1 MARRARL
8 LVAAGTLLL
17 VLGTLAH
24 QVPAAPDAPALDPDR
39 IGSAAGAKATR
50 AKDGVVRVGW
60 PRADV
65 PVTVDGMPLKPFAGL
80 GSWAAFT
87 TVKDGAMVMGDTVV
101 FEDEVSP
108 AMDAAFAHGLE
119 VTAIHNH
126 FFHDEPRVFFMHI
139 GGTGDAEKLA
149 GGVKAVWDAVKKVRA
164 ESPKPADR
172 FTGSVPKEGTLD
184 QAAIESA
191 LGHKAEAQAGVVKV
205 TIGREGTMHG
215 VKVGGSMGLTTWAAF
230 SGSDELAAV
239 DGDFI
244 MTAAEVQPVLRA
256 LRKSGIHVVAL
267 HNHMTGEQPAYYFAH
282 FWGKGKA
289 ADLAGSLRAAL
300 DVQDRAIR
308 GKDH

>member
-1 MARRARL
+1 MARPARI

-17 VLGTLAH
+17 ALGTLAL

-39 IGSAAGAKATR
+39 IGAAAGAKATR
-50 AKDGVVRVGW
+50 TRDGVVRVGW
-60 PRADV
+60 PRTDV

-87 TVKDGAMVMGDTVV
+87 SAKDGAMVMGDTVV

-108 AMDAAFAHGLE
+108 AMDAAFAHGLD

-139 GGTGDAEKLA
+139 GGMGDAEKLA
-149 GGVKAVWDAVKKVRA
+149 SGVKAIWDAVKKVRV
-164 ESPKPADR
+164 ESPKPATR
-172 FTGSVPKEGTLD
+172 FAGGVPKEGKLD
-184 QAAIESA
+184 QAAIETA
-191 LGHKAEAQAGVVKV
+191 IGHKAEAQAGVVKV

-256 LRKSGIHVVAL
+256 LRKTGIHVVAL
-267 HNHMTGEQPAYYFAH
+267 HNHMIGEQPAYYFAH